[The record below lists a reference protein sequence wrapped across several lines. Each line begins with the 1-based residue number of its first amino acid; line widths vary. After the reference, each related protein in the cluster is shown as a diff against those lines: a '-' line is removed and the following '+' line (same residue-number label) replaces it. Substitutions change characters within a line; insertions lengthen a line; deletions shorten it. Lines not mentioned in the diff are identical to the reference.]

1 MLKDI
6 VVKGDKIYQ
15 EKNKLVPINFQMH
28 HILEMFKY
36 FMPKMDLDGSIKLT
50 IKFAEKPENEAIYNC
65 DKYFRVSWYYV
76 SPDNIQRNATGRD
89 RDLFYVNLLRNILK
103 DIAKINECDDSI
115 IQMIDE
121 TVDKV
126 IGQEFT
132 LVYAVKKLTK
142 TSKDRR
148 YKATV
153 LRNLSQNGEK
163 WQLEICAKDGT
174 VLCADLSRDYTHVFQ
189 ESLYYKAEWQEG
201 QFIISERL
209 GRVMTIAIPDEG
221 ILQLYSFKGM
231 RDVIALTGKQD
242 S

>member
-1 MLKDI
+1 MLNVI
-6 VVKGDKIYQ
+6 VVEGDKIYQ
-15 EKNKLVPINFQMH
+15 EKNKLIPINFQMH

-36 FMPKMDLDGSIKLT
+36 FMPKLDLDGSIKLT

-65 DKYFRVSWYYV
+65 DKYFRISWYYV
-76 SPDNIQRNATGRD
+76 SLDNIQRNATGRD

-103 DIAKINECDDSI
+103 DIAKRNECDDSI

-126 IGQEFT
+126 ISHEFT
-132 LVYAVKKLTK
+132 LVYVVKKLTK

-153 LRNLSQNGEK
+153 LRNLSQSGEK
-163 WQLEICAKDGT
+163 WQMEICAKDGT
-174 VLCADLSRDYTHVFQ
+174 VLCADLSRDYTHVSK
-189 ESLYYKAEWQEG
+189 ESVYYKTEWQEG
-201 QFIISERL
+201 QFIISERF
-209 GRVMTIAIPDEG
+209 GRVMAIAIPEER
-221 ILQLYSFKGM
+221 ILQLYSCKGL
-231 RDVIALTGKQD
+231 REVIALTGKQD

>member
-1 MLKDI
+1 
-6 VVKGDKIYQ
+6 
-15 EKNKLVPINFQMH
+15 
-28 HILEMFKY
+28 
-36 FMPKMDLDGSIKLT
+36 MDLDGSIKLT

-76 SPDNIQRNATGRD
+76 SPDNIQKNMTGRH
-89 RDLFYVNLLRNILK
+89 RDLFYVNLLGNILK
-103 DIAKINECDDSI
+103 DIAKINECDDSM

-126 IGQEFT
+126 IGHEFT

-153 LRNLSQNGEK
+153 LRNLSQSGEK
-163 WQLEICAKDGT
+163 WQVKICAKDGS
-174 VLCADLSRDYTHVFQ
+174 VLCADLSRDYTYVSK
-189 ESLYYKAEWQEG
+189 ESLYHKVEWQEG

-209 GRVMTIAIPDEG
+209 GRVMAIAIPDEG
-221 ILQLYSFKGM
+221 ILQLYSFKGLS
-231 RDVIALTGKQD
+231 DVIALTEKQD
-242 S
+242 L